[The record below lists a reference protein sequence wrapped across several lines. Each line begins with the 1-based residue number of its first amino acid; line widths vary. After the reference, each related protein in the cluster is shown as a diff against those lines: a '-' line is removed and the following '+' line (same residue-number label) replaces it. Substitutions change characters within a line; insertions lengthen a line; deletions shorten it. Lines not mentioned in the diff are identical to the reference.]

1 MLVSE
6 RPIGAVPPSPS
17 WCVYIVVEGSDF
29 TLIEIPWDHVG
40 RLCRSSSLALSTD
53 MILRLNHTSCFPRP
67 LQNLV
72 PSLYKNRLVQPLLFL
87 DHRLWALPSHSA
99 TAVGASWWSWHCHC
113 FCFYTTISH
122 LSMEIKCVMCCSC
135 LIVGVSES
143 VVQVLLQDSR
153 PIASSESWTCVS
165 R

>member
-17 WCVYIVVEGSDF
+17 WCVYIAVEGSDF
-29 TLIEIPWDHVG
+29 ALIEIPWDHVG

-122 LSMEIKCVMCCSC
+122 LSMETKCVRCCSC
-135 LIVGVSES
+135 LIVDVFES
-143 VVQVLLQDSR
+143 VGQVLLQDSR